1 MKSIGIVDAK
11 TNFSKLIERV
21 MMGEE
26 LVITKHGESVARLIP
41 NNSNVVLTIKK
52 MAKQMNLKISLTD
65 IKEYKHEGRK

>member
-26 LVITKHGESVARLIP
+26 LIITKHGESVARLIP
-41 NNSNVVLTIKK
+41 NNNSVVLTIKK
-52 MAKQMNLKISLTD
+52 MAKQMNLKISLAD
-65 IKEYKHEGRK
+65 IEDYKHEGRR